1 MLGWDGEP
9 GAEVYGA
16 AADREQAGIIYR
28 EAASMV
34 RASPS
39 LSKVL
44 EVIDSRKTILH
55 RGSGS
60 FYRVLSADAF
70 RAEGLNIHCLLFDEL
85 HSQRD
90 RRLWDAL
97 RYGGA
102 SRRQP
107 LLLSIS
113 TAGFDRKSLAW
124 EQRCYA
130 ERCIADPATDP
141 AFYGCIHAADLKDD
155 WKKPKTWRKANP
167 SLGQTITEESFAADA
182 READQSPSK
191 LNAFLR
197 YRLNVWTTQD
207 VRWLSPDAWA
217 RNGGALRGDLEQRE
231 WFAGLDLASTYDLS
245 ALVMVSQDVDKTY
258 DVFPVFWVPKAN
270 AAERT
275 TRDKIDY
282 VGWIRDGF
290 VRATEGNV
298 TDYDVIRQDIV
309 ALSQQYNI
317 KAIGVDRWNSTQ
329 LTTQLQ
335 GDGINVVGF
344 SQAMSSMSSPSK
356 FLENLVISEKLRH
369 AGHPVLA
376 WNAANVAAPPDHNGN
391 IRPSKLHSTE
401 RIDGIAA
408 LVMALGVQSSVPI
421 TVEQN
426 WDIQV
431 I

>member
-1 MLGWDGEP
+1 M
-9 GAEVYGA
+9 
-16 AADREQAGIIYR
+16 
-28 EAASMV
+28 
-34 RASPS
+34 
-39 LSKVL
+39 
-44 EVIDSRKTILH
+44 
-55 RGSGS
+55 
-60 FYRVLSADAF
+60 
-70 RAEGLNIHCLLFDEL
+70 LFDEL

-130 ERCIADPATDP
+130 ERCIADPTTDP
-141 AFYGCIHAADLKDD
+141 AFYGCIHAADIKDD

-231 WFAGLDLASTYDLS
+231 WFGGLDLASTYDLS
-245 ALVMVSQDVDKTY
+245 AFVMVSQDVDKTY

-298 TDYDVIRQDIV
+298 TDYDCIRRDLN
-309 ALSQQYNI
+309 ALAQQFNI

-408 LVMALGVQSSVPI
+408 LVMALGVQSSVPA